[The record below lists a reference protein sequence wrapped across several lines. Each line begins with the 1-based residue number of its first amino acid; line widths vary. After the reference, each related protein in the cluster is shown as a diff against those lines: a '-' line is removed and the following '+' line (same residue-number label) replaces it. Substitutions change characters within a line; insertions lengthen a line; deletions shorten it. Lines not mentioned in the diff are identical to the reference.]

1 MMKNGLIIA
10 GFDPSAGAG
19 LLMDLK
25 VFSAIGIYAF
35 AVPTAIVEENT
46 DTVNSIAPVTLS
58 VLRGQLG
65 ILLGNSRVHGVK
77 IGMLSTGKTVNLIRE
92 TIHRY
97 RLKNVVLDPVLA
109 SSGGTSLSRGD
120 IKYAIN
126 ALLPFCTIVTP
137 NIPEASVLSGVEIK
151 NKDDMMLSAKYFLDK
166 GAEAVVIKGGHF
178 VQKGLDLYMD
188 GKRHIFFEA
197 KALNKDVHGTGC
209 ILSSAIT
216 AYLIKG
222 YDKPAAVKKA
232 KLFTLAAIKNSRR
245 VSPSL
250 HRLVGMPHLNNKN
263 NK

>member
-1 MMKNGLIIA
+1 MRKNGLIIA

-19 LLMDLK
+19 LLMDIK

-46 DTVNSIAPVTLS
+46 DTVKSITPVTPA
-58 VLRGQLG
+58 VVRGQLG

-77 IGMLSTGKTVNLIRE
+77 IGMLSGRKTAQLVQE
-92 TIHRY
+92 TIRRY
-97 RLKNVVLDPVLA
+97 RLKNIVLDPVLL
-109 SSGGTSLSRGD
+109 SSGGTSLFSGD
-120 IKYAIN
+120 IKSTMD

-137 NIPEASVLSGVEIK
+137 NIPEASELSGREIK
-151 NKDDMMLSAKYFLDK
+151 DKKDMMLAAEYFLDK

-178 VQKGLDLYMD
+178 VQKGLDLYRD
-188 GKRHIFFEA
+188 GKRQIFFEA

-222 YDKPAAVKKA
+222 LDKPGAVKQA
-232 KLFTLAAIKNSRR
+232 KLFTFAAIHNSRR

-250 HRLVGMPHLNNKN
+250 HRAVGMPSMNKN
-263 NK
+263 NG

>member
-1 MMKNGLIIA
+1 MRKNGLIIA

-19 LLMDLK
+19 LLMDIK

-46 DTVNSIAPVTLS
+46 DTVKSITPVTPA

-65 ILLGNSRVHGVK
+65 ILLGNSGVHGVK
-77 IGMLSTGKTVNLIRE
+77 IGMLSGRKTAQLVQE
-92 TIHRY
+92 TIRRY
-97 RLKNVVLDPVLA
+97 RLKNIVLDPVLL
-109 SSGGTSLSRGD
+109 SSSGTSLFRGD
-120 IKYAIN
+120 IKSTID

-137 NIPEASVLSGVEIK
+137 NIPEASILSGVQIK
-151 NKDDMMLSAKYFLDK
+151 SKGDMMLSANYFLDR

-178 VQKGLDLYMD
+178 IRKGLDLYRD
-188 GKRHIFFEA
+188 RKQHIFFEA
-197 KALNKDVHGTGC
+197 KALQKDVHGTGC

-222 YDKPAAVKKA
+222 YDKPGAVKRA
-232 KLFTLAAIKNSRR
+232 KQFTFDAIKNSRR

-250 HRLVGMPHLNNKN
+250 HRSVGMPSLNNKIH
-263 NK
+263 